1 MGRYSVELKIKVI
14 EEWKER
20 KLTISQIISKYNVS
34 SQTIRRWVEEYDS
47 RGFEGLLT
55 NPKNKAYTGEFKQ
68 TVVEDMRKNNLSQSE
83 VSRKYSIGR
92 RQVQQWERIYL
103 EQGPEG
109 LYIEKRGRYAKSVN
123 TKEQITLKKS
133 VEEDLIAENQ
143 RLRMEND
150 YLKKLNALIQAKEK

>member
-1 MGRYSVELKIKVI
+1 MGRYSVELKIEVI

-20 KLTISQIISKYNVS
+20 KLTIAEIISKYNVS
-34 SQTIRRWVEEYDS
+34 SQTVRRWVEEYDS
-47 RGFEGLLT
+47 KGFEGLVAK
-55 NPKNKAYTGEFKQ
+55 PKNKVYTGEFKQ

-92 RQVQQWERIYL
+92 GQVQQWERIYL
-103 EQGPEG
+103 EQGQEG
-109 LYIEKRGRYAKSVN
+109 LYVEKRGRSAKSMN
-123 TKEQITLKKS
+123 TKEQTTLKKS

-143 RLRMEND
+143 RLRMENE